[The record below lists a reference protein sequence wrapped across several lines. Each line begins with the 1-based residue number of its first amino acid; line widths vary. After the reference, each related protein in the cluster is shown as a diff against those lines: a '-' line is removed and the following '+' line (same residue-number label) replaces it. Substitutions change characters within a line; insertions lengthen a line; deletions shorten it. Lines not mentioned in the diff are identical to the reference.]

1 MTAAGLKCIFNGRG
15 GCLTKQ
21 QMFDLIGTK
30 SQSFNLQK
38 RKFDLLFL
46 IKCLACKCI
55 MVLISYSP
63 FFLYIQVLCW
73 GIYVQYLLHL
83 LFSIK
88 KRPHPVRIILHL
100 LCVICIH
107 VFMETI
113 RVCSEKQQIYF
124 LGQQTQ
130 VIWSTKFSEC
140 KLTLKFFSNILTYL
154 LKNNIFSANFSP
166 NRPSHKPVNTCIIF
180 TNSFQDMGP
189 GGEEGPSNTLKS
201 RNKYLK
207 RTIFLRTM

>member
-1 MTAAGLKCIFNGRG
+1 MYNGTYFLFAIFFVHSG
-15 GCLTKQ
+15 
-21 QMFDLIGTK
+21 F
-30 SQSFNLQK
+30 
-38 RKFDLLFL
+38 
-46 IKCLACKCI
+46 
-55 MVLISYSP
+55 VL
-63 FFLYIQVLCW
+63 
-73 GIYVQYLLHL
+73 GIYVQYLLLHL

-140 KLTLKFFSNILTYL
+140 KLTIEFFSNILTYL
-154 LKNNIFSANFSP
+154 KKTTFFRLTLVLIDRAISLYIGTLYLQILFKIWGLEEKRGPQTHLKVGINI
-166 NRPSHKPVNTCIIF
+166 
-180 TNSFQDMGP
+180 
-189 GGEEGPSNTLKS
+189 
-201 RNKYLK
+201 
-207 RTIFLRTM
+207 

>member
-1 MTAAGLKCIFNGRG
+1 MYNG
-15 GCLTKQ
+15 TY
-21 QMFDLIGTK
+21 F
-30 SQSFNLQK
+30 
-38 RKFDLLFL
+38 LFT
-46 IKCLACKCI
+46 I
-55 MVLISYSP
+55 

-154 LKNNIFSANFSP
+154 KKTFFRLTLVLIDRAISLYIGTLYLQILFKIWGLEEKRGPQTHLKVGINI
-166 NRPSHKPVNTCIIF
+166 
-180 TNSFQDMGP
+180 
-189 GGEEGPSNTLKS
+189 
-201 RNKYLK
+201 
-207 RTIFLRTM
+207 